1 MIFTRSKT
9 RRNKLAGIAAL
20 LAICVSGATA
30 WASADA
36 AKQVIQSTMD
46 EVLGVLR
53 DKEVAKE
60 QRKQKI
66 EAIAYA
72 RFDFE
77 RMSRLVLG
85 KNWKDLNDQQ
95 KKDFNEEF
103 KKHLSVTYGRR
114 LDNYSNEKI
123 EVLSAREE
131 GKGDVTVKT
140 KIIGGSADGVSIDYR
155 MRERDGNFLA
165 IDVIV
170 EGVSLIQNFR
180 AQVQDIISGQGVD
193 SLIKILRE
201 KNAKDA
207 QSPPAA

>member
-1 MIFTRSKT
+1 MIFTSSRK
-9 RRNKLAGIAAL
+9 RRNKFAGAAAL
-20 LAICVSGATA
+20 LALCLAAGSA
-30 WASADA
+30 WAAVDA

-53 DKEVAKE
+53 DKELAKE
-60 QRKQKI
+60 QRKEKI
-66 EAIAYA
+66 ESIAYA
-72 RFDFE
+72 RFDFD

-123 EVLSAREE
+123 EVLGAREE
-131 GKGDVTVKT
+131 KKGDVTVKT
-140 KIIGGSADGVSIDYR
+140 KIVGGTANGLSIDYR
-155 MRERDGNFLA
+155 MRERDGNYLA

-193 SLIKILRE
+193 SLIKILRD

-207 QSPPAA
+207 QAPPAA